1 MQLPHFVRNYIEQQ
15 AHGVSLTA
23 LEAAATE
30 LSNNYRAAKDTSRIR
45 TNYKALA
52 YLATR
57 MPATFAVAHVVLAE
71 VASHLP
77 DITSVLDLG
86 AGTGAASIAAQQVFG
101 SDTALTLMD
110 TDSAF
115 FSEAKQLL
123 PDSNFIHTDLVGR
136 AELPVADLVIACYVL
151 GELSETERKAV
162 LARAWAVCGQALV
175 VIEPGTTKGFRNILA
190 MRDELLGIGAHLLAP
205 CPHSLA
211 CPMVGTDWCHFS
223 QRVERSALHRRLKQG
238 TMGYEDEKYSFVAF
252 SKVPMPQAQG
262 RIVRKPIYHPG
273 FAELTMCLPIG
284 IETVGIKKREKD
296 QYRSARRALW
306 GSPWPYPTDALNR

>member
-1 MQLPHFVRNYIEQQ
+1 MPL
-15 AHGVSLTA
+15 AA

-30 LSNNYRAAKDTSRIR
+30 LSDNYRAAKDTSRIR
-45 TNYKALA
+45 TNYKSLA

-57 MPATFAVAHVVLAE
+57 MPATFAVAHMVLAE

-77 DITSVLDLG
+77 DISSVLDLG

-101 SDTALTLMD
+101 TETTLTLVD

-123 PDSNFIHTDLVGR
+123 PNSTFIQADLVSR
-136 AELPVADLVIACYVL
+136 TELPVADLIIACYAL
-151 GELSETERKAV
+151 GELSESERKAV
-162 LARAWAVCGQALV
+162 LARAWAACGQALV
-175 VIEPGTTKGFRNILA
+175 VIEPGTTRGFRNVLA
-190 MRDELLGIGAHLLAP
+190 MRDELLAMGAQLLAP
-205 CPHSLA
+205 CPHSLS
-211 CPMVGTDWCHFS
+211 CPMVGPDWCHFS

-252 SKVPMPQAQG
+252 SKVPLQQAQG

-273 FAELTMCLPIG
+273 FVELTMCLPNG
-284 IETVGIKKREKD
+284 IESVGIKKREKD
-296 QYRSARRALW
+296 QYRSARRAMW
-306 GSPWPYPTDALNR
+306 GSLWPYKSDALNR